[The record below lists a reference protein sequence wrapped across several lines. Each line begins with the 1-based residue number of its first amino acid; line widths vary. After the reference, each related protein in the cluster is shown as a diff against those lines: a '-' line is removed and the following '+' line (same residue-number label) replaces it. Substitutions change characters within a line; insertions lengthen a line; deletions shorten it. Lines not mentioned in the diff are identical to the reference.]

1 MNTKINCKVFKTFP
15 VLESDRLIFREFVRS
30 DSEDL
35 FFIRSNDQIMEF
47 MDTDKHLSVL
57 ESEFLITQIEESF
70 RNQTGIN
77 WAIVEK
83 STNRLIGYF
92 GFWRIMKDHCRAE
105 IGFALKSEFW
115 GEGFM
120 SESLKRLLDFGFKD
134 FRIHSI
140 EANINP
146 ANENSKLLLEKNG
159 FKQEAY
165 FRENYFFNGKFIDSI
180 IYSLLEPDLK

>member
-1 MNTKINCKVFKTFP
+1 MNTKINSEVFKTFP

-30 DSEDL
+30 DAEDL

-47 MDTDKHLSVL
+47 MDTDKHVSVL

-70 RNQTGIN
+70 SKKSGIN

-83 STNRLIGYF
+83 STNKFMGYF
-92 GFWRIMKDHCRAE
+92 GFWRMIKDHCRAE
-105 IGFALKSEFW
+105 IGFALMPEFW
-115 GEGFM
+115 GKGFM
-120 SESLKRLLDFGFKD
+120 SEAIKKFVDFGFNNIKL
-134 FRIHSI
+134 HSI
-140 EANINP
+140 EANVNP

-165 FRENYFFNGKFIDSI
+165 FHENYFFNGKFIDSV
-180 IYSLLEPDLK
+180 IYSLLESYLK

>member
-1 MNTKINCKVFKTFP
+1 MNTKVNDNVFKPFP

-70 RNQTGIN
+70 RNKSGIN

-83 STNRLIGYF
+83 CSNKVIGYF
-92 GFWRIMKDHCRAE
+92 GYWRLMREHCRAE
-105 IGFALKSEFW
+105 IGFALKPEFW
-115 GEGFM
+115 GKGYMTETLNTMIKFGFN
-120 SESLKRLLDFGFKD
+120 SLKL
-134 FRIHSI
+134 HSI
-140 EANINP
+140 EANVNP
-146 ANENSKLLLEKNG
+146 ANENSKHLLEKIG

-165 FRENYFFNGKFIDSI
+165 FRENYLYNGKFVDSL
-180 IYSLLEPDLK
+180 IYCLLETDLK